1 MAFCSGNEWINY
13 VTIGSIKIMNKI
25 QKQLQSYFE
34 FKNDNDIIQVNFNII
49 MNIYVSD
56 ESLSCPIDVN
66 RFSNS

>member
-1 MAFCSGNEWINY
+1 MNY

-34 FKNDNDIIQVNFNII
+34 FKNVNDIIQVNFNII
-49 MNIYVSD
+49 IILINPSD